1 MGIDR
6 SLWNIYESLV
16 KNLQKILK
24 ELFKLTKKLNT
35 KTCEI
40 IILINYIFVL
50 IQLYLNRDNRLIMIS
65 VCLE

>member
-1 MGIDR
+1 MMGIDA

-16 KNLQKILK
+16 KILQ
-24 ELFKLTKKLNT
+24 

-50 IQLYLNRDNRLIMIS
+50 IQLYLNRDNRLIMIG